1 MSARPPFPGQ
11 QPAPLLAPAKKIIA
25 IASGKGGVGKSTVAA
40 NLAVAMAKA
49 GHKVGLL
56 DADIYGPNAPIM
68 LGASDYAPV
77 AVNNKL
83 PPAHVHGV
91 ELFSMGFIVRPDQ
104 AIIWRGPMLDKAI
117 RQFVTDVAWGDLDV
131 MLIDMPPGTGDAQLA
146 VSQSFAL
153 TGAVIVTLPQV
164 VSQADARRGL
174 EGFREMEVP
183 ILGIVENM
191 SYMLMPD
198 GSKLDVFGHGGGRQL
213 ARDTDVEFLGEVP
226 LDPQV
231 RVGGDAGVPVVV
243 SQPESAVA
251 LSFEALARAVFD
263 RADAEPADGPVTISE
278 I

>member
-1 MSARPPFPGQ
+1 MPARPPFPGQ
-11 QPAPLLAPAKKIIA
+11 QPAPLLTPAKKIIA

-40 NLAVAMAKA
+40 NLAVAMARA
-49 GHKVGLL
+49 GRKVGLL

-83 PPAHVHGV
+83 PPAHVHGI
-91 ELFSMGFIVRPDQ
+91 ELFSMGFIVRPEQ

-146 VSQSFAL
+146 VSQSFAM
-153 TGAVIVTLPQV
+153 TGAVIVTLPQA

-174 EGFREMEVP
+174 EGFREMQVP
-183 ILGIVENM
+183 ILGIIENM

-198 GSKLDVFGHGGGRQL
+198 GSKLDVFGHGGGKQL
-213 ARDTDVEFLGEVP
+213 ARDAGAEFLGEVP

-243 SQPESAVA
+243 SQPESSVA
-251 LSFEALARAVFD
+251 LAFEALARAVYE
-263 RADAEPADGPVTISE
+263 RADAEPDDGPVTISE

>member
-11 QPAPLLAPAKKIIA
+11 EPPPLLAPAKCIIA

-40 NLAVAMAKA
+40 NLAVAMAKT
-49 GHKVGLL
+49 GLKVGLL

-68 LGASDYAPV
+68 LGAGDYSPV

-83 PPAHVHGV
+83 PPAHVHGI
-91 ELFSMGFIVRPDQ
+91 ELFSMGFIVRPEQ

-131 MLIDMPPGTGDAQLA
+131 MLLDMPPGTGDAQLA

-174 EGFREMEVP
+174 EGFREMQVP
-183 ILGIVENM
+183 ILGVIENM

-213 ARDTDVEFLGEVP
+213 ARDTGVEFLGEVP

-231 RVGGDAGVPVVV
+231 RVGGDGGVPVVV
-243 SQPESAVA
+243 SHPESTVA
-251 LSFEALARAVFD
+251 LSFEALARLVFD
-263 RADAEPADGPVTISE
+263 RADAEPDDGPVTISE